1 MAKESIISTPFFKH
15 DYYAA
20 VDPKIRV
27 LRRMYGAEGYAV
39 YFLFLEY
46 TYRALGKAIKPLDVA
61 CIAEDLGMDVLKVE
75 EILSFACSED
85 CGYLLSSSPDGYYS
99 NRVLQSFIEVQAEQN
114 ELKEKMRSLGAKGG
128 KKKAENAS
136 LAHASDR

>member
-27 LRRMYGAEGYAV
+27 MRRMYGAEGYAV

-46 TYRALGKAIKPLDVA
+46 TYRAQGKALKPLDVA
-61 CIAEDLGMDVLKVE
+61 CIAEDLGMDVGKTE
-75 EILSFACSED
+75 EILNFACTED
-85 CGYLLSSSPDGYYS
+85 CGNLLSSSPDGYYS
-99 NRVLQSFIEVQAEQN
+99 NRVLQAFIDAKAEADEYRN
-114 ELKEKMRSLGAKGG
+114 
-128 KKKAENAS
+128 KKAEAGKKSGEARRNRVEHS
-136 LAHASDR
+136 